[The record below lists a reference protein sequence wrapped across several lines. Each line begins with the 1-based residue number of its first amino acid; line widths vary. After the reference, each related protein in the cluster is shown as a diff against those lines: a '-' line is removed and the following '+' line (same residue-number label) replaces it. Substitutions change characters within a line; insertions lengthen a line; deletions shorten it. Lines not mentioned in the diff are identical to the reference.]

1 MLVIDGKEYEVR
13 LEEVKVG
20 NFRLN
25 GVEGHDVCLFLEFY
39 DENDVN
45 GYINLNG
52 GFELEEDINYFIN
65 REYKGL
71 NFEDGDHI
79 SFEVFDTKKFLD
91 SEIESEIKFTVG
103 DMEDDYIYVNIEVND
118 ELINI
123 KYDGKMKF
131 IEI

>member
-52 GFELEEDINYFIN
+52 GFELEEDIFEGEQKN
-65 REYKGL
+65 RIYWK
-71 NFEDGDHI
+71 FPTHI
-79 SFEVFDTKKFLD
+79 VS
-91 SEIESEIKFTVG
+91 
-103 DMEDDYIYVNIEVND
+103 
-118 ELINI
+118 
-123 KYDGKMKF
+123 
-131 IEI
+131 